1 MIFPAAE
8 IHHLPRV
15 KSDHCPILLIF
26 DPLERKPPKPF
37 CFEQMWLIDPF
48 FLDLVA
54 QSWDASENLPSAS
67 SSLCSFPR
75 RLAFLTK
82 QISVWNKTQ
91 FGNLFQRKN
100 RLLARLRGLQVAL
113 ARNQS
118 PFLYSLEQRLIQD
131 YNTILHQEYLFWQL
145 KSCIMWLSYGDANT
159 KYFHLQT
166 IHWCSQS
173 RVTTL
178 KDETGLW
185 LTGEPL
191 VQHIMAAFTKL
202 FKATSAHMRP
212 SSRGRMHWLPNSPFL
227 EHAQALTNIPQP
239 AEIFRTLKNLPPLK
253 APGPDGYHAL
263 FFQIY

>member
-113 ARNQS
+113 ARNS
-118 PFLYSLEQRLIQD
+118 HLFYIHLSKGSYKIITPFSTR
-131 YNTILHQEYLFWQL
+131 
-145 KSCIMWLSYGDANT
+145 
-159 KYFHLQT
+159 
-166 IHWCSQS
+166 
-173 RVTTL
+173 
-178 KDETGLW
+178 
-185 LTGEPL
+185 
-191 VQHIMAAFTKL
+191 
-202 FKATSAHMRP
+202 
-212 SSRGRMHWLPNSPFL
+212 
-227 EHAQALTNIPQP
+227 NIC
-239 AEIFRTLKNLPPLK
+239 F
-253 APGPDGYHAL
+253 GS
-263 FFQIY
+263 